1 VLNLRNP
8 LLLERARARI
18 ENFNR
23 QQLLLEDLFAHCD
36 DRHIEIVWQPMRR
49 AHGCSFYEQDEP
61 FICINPLVSPAEQII
76 AGWHEYLHLVEHVP
90 DVVTFST
97 GTFFN
102 LSKMEYQA
110 QVIGVMALMPD
121 PLVRWL
127 NEEEIMGEFGVTQSI
142 ARFRLSLF
150 R

>member
-1 VLNLRNP
+1 VGRNQ
-8 LLLERARARI
+8 LLLERARRRI
-18 ENFNR
+18 EDFNR
-23 QQLLLEDLFAHCD
+23 ESLGLEDLYHHCD
-36 DRHIEIVWQPMRR
+36 DRHIEVVSMPLRTG
-49 AHGCSFYEQDEP
+49 HGCSFYRGGFP
-61 FICINPLVSPAEQII
+61 YIFINPLVSKAEQVI
-76 AGWHEYLHLVEHVP
+76 AGWHEYLHLMEHVP
-90 DVVTFST
+90 EQATFST

>member
-1 VLNLRNP
+1 MRNQ

-23 QQLLLEDLFAHCD
+23 EQLFLDDLFAHCD
-36 DRHIEIVWQPMRR
+36 DRHIEVVWRPMRV
-49 AHGCSFYEQDEP
+49 AHGCSFYDEGEP
-61 FICINPLVSPAEQII
+61 YICLNPLVSKPEQII
-76 AGWHEYLHLVEHVP
+76 AGWHEYLHITEHVP
-90 DVVTFST
+90 GVTTFST

-102 LSKMEYQA
+102 LSKFEYQA
-110 QVIGVMALMPD
+110 QVVGVMALMPD
-121 PLVRWL
+121 VMIRWL
-127 NEEEIMGEFGVTQSI
+127 NEEEIMGEFGVSQDI